1 MPPVSVMPSETQLQI
16 RPAVL
21 DDWPVIADFNTR
33 LADETEGKRLEP
45 DTIAEGVR
53 RLLSQPQRGRYFVAC
68 LSGRVVGQMMH
79 TYEWSDWRNG
89 EIWWLQSV
97 YVLSEFRQRGVFRT
111 LFAHLQDLA
120 HASPDVIGM
129 RLYVEEHNERAQ
141 AVYVTLGLERAGYTV
156 MERIFRNE
164 V

>member
-1 MPPVSVMPSETQLQI
+1 MSSNSVLPPEAHLQI

-33 LADETEGKRLEP
+33 LADETEGKRLDP

-53 RLLSQPQRGRYFVAC
+53 RLLSQPARGRYFVAC
-68 LSGRVVGQMMH
+68 LSGHVVGQIMH
-79 TYEWSDWRNG
+79 TCEWSDWRNG

-97 YVLSEFRQRGVFRT
+97 YVLSEFRQRGVFRA

-120 HASPDVIGM
+120 HSSPDVIGL

-141 AVYVTLGLERAGYTV
+141 AAYVTLGLERAGYTV